1 MHVLHAHEE
10 ECTKQRE
17 HSFHFF
23 PHICTYIFSSV
34 FLLFCYCRW
43 KNLSLPLR
51 CVWKMKLFLK
61 ALSFFKLTQ
70 LCVTLLHRE
79 VATFERPKSDTSD
92 TSDCTTTFGN
102 PWIVAKALNGRACLW
117 SEIDVPT
124 QLAPEQL
131 ILLLPPLSALCTFI
145 ACCLFW
151 FHCPFVLV
159 STRVTSQ
166 PHWFCNFCS
175 RLHMN
180 EDM

>member
-1 MHVLHAHEE
+1 MCCMRMKRNVRSKENIP
-10 ECTKQRE
+10 
-17 HSFHFF
+17 SIFF

-43 KNLSLPLR
+43 KNRSLPLR

-102 PWIVAKALNGRACLW
+102 LWIVAKALNGRACLW

-131 ILLLPPLSALCTFI
+131 IILLPPLSALCTFI
-145 ACCLFW
+145 ACCLYL
-151 FHCPFVLV
+151 FVLV
-159 STRVTSQ
+159 PLS
-166 PHWFCNFCS
+166 FCFG
-175 RLHMN
+175 
-180 EDM
+180 